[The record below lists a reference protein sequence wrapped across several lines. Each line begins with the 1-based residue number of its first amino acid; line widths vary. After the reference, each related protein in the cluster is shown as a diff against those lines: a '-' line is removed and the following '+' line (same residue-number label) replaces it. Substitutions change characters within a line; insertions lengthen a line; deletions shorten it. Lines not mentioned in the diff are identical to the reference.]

1 MTVAPT
7 GPTATTGG
15 GIGDGDRP
23 AEPPLAAPGG
33 PVAAT
38 RRAVQAGALLLAIAA
53 AIVLL
58 IWLVTGVDPA
68 TSGWQFFD
76 GAFGDQNT
84 IARTLVRAIPL
95 ALVGLGAT
103 IALRGGVVN
112 VGGEGQMAIGAVF
125 AVLAVQA
132 IGEALPGPF
141 SWVAALIC
149 GAVGGAFWAI
159 IPAVLA
165 ATRNVSEILSTLL
178 MNLITTSIL
187 LYLLGLSLF
196 ADPNPLV
203 ITPQGKPIPERSIL
217 PVVWPNTT
225 LHAGIVV
232 AIVAAAACWW
242 WQRTPDA
249 VRTDLV
255 GANPNLAAQAG
266 LRPRRVRTRLLFVS
280 AAFAGVAGAIQLIG
294 VSERLTVGLTGGIG
308 YVGVLVAVLGGRNPI
323 GTVAAA
329 IGFAALVSGGEAL
342 EFEGVPRSVAVLT
355 QAVAVVA
362 VAVVSARRTR
372 A

>member
-7 GPTATTGG
+7 GSAVTNSGGTT
-15 GIGDGDRP
+15 DRP
-23 AEPPLAAPGG
+23 VEPPLGAPGG
-33 PVAAT
+33 PIAAT
-38 RRAVQAGALLLAIAA
+38 RRAVQAGLLLLAIVVS
-53 AIVLL
+53 ILLL

-68 TSGWQFFD
+68 TAGSQFFD

-84 IARTLVRAIPL
+84 IARTLVRAVPL

-132 IGEALPGPF
+132 IGDAVPGPF
-141 SWVAALIC
+141 SWAAALVC
-149 GAVGGAFWAI
+149 GAIGGAFWAT

-178 MNLITTSIL
+178 MNLITTSIV

-196 ADPNPLV
+196 ADPDPLV

-217 PVVWPNTT
+217 PVVWPDTT
-225 LHAGIVV
+225 LHAGIIV
-232 AIVAAAACWW
+232 AAIAAAACWW

-255 GANPNLAAQAG
+255 GANPNLAAQSG

-280 AAFAGVAGAIQLIG
+280 AGFAGVAGAIQLIG

-323 GTVAAA
+323 GTVVAA

-355 QAVAVVA
+355 QAVAVIS
-362 VAVVSARRTR
+362 VAVVTARRSQ

>member
-7 GPTATTGG
+7 GPALATTERDNPAPLGPAVGSSDRRSNALLRIVPTVALLG
-15 GIGDGDRP
+15 GI
-23 AEPPLAAPGG
+23 
-33 PVAAT
+33 
-38 RRAVQAGALLLAIAA
+38 AVSML
-53 AIVLL
+53 LL

-68 TSGWQFFD
+68 TAGSRFFD
-76 GAFGDQNT
+76 GALGDQAT

-112 VGGEGQMAIGAVF
+112 VGGEGQMAMGAVF
-125 AVLAVQA
+125 SVVAVQA
-132 IGEALPGPF
+132 IGDALPGPF
-141 SWVAALIC
+141 TWTAAIVC
-149 GAVGGAFWAI
+149 GAVGGAFWAV
-159 IPAVLA
+159 IPAILA

-178 MNLITTSIL
+178 MNLITTSVL

-196 ADPNPLV
+196 ADPDPFV
-203 ITPQGKPIPERSIL
+203 ITPQGKPIPERATF

-225 LHAGIVV
+225 LHAGI
-232 AIVAAAACWW
+232 IVAAIATAACWW

-255 GANPNLAAQAG
+255 GANANLAAQSG

-280 AAFAGVAGAIQLIG
+280 AGFAGVAGAIQLIG
-294 VSERLTVGLTGGIG
+294 VSERLTIGLTGGIG
-308 YVGVLVAVLGGRNPI
+308 YVGVLVAVLGGRSPI
-323 GTVAAA
+323 GTVVAA
-329 IGFAALVSGGEAL
+329 IAFAALVSGGEAL
-342 EFEGVPRSVAVLT
+342 EFEGVPRSIATLT
-355 QAVAVVA
+355 QAVAVIS
-362 VAVVSARRTR
+362 VAVVASRRAR